1 MMKKICFVTTL
12 ATTIDSFILELSKYL
27 HETGNFDISFICSP
41 DEDFQKKVPEYIHL
55 IPVAMKRGISLE
67 GIKIIHKLKKIFKKE
82 KFDLVQYSTPNAA
95 CYASV
100 AAWLT
105 RVPVRL
111 YCQWGIVYVGFEGIK
126 RKIFKLEEKMVCRL
140 STWIE
145 PDSYGN
151 LAFSHSEKLYPD
163 EKGSVIW
170 NGSASGVS
178 FTKFD
183 IAQKEAYRKEIK
195 EKYKIDSKSFVFG
208 FVGRV
213 TKDKGINELFRAYKD
228 VYESDSSV
236 YLLLVGNSEKT
247 DSIDSE
253 LYDWI
258 KENPHVIFAGYTNE
272 VEKYLSAMD
281 CFVLPSYREGF
292 GLGVVEAE
300 AMGVPV
306 IVTNIPGP
314 TDAMENEVTGIIV
327 EKKDVPS
334 LTAAMNR
341 MKTED
346 DLRQRF
352 ADNAVEFSHK
362 FEQRQLFEYIKN
374 DRLALMGMDANNE
387 NK

>member
-1 MMKKICFVTTL
+1 
-12 ATTIDSFILELSKYL
+12 
-27 HETGNFDISFICSP
+27 
-41 DEDFQKKVPEYIHL
+41 
-55 IPVAMKRGISLE
+55 
-67 GIKIIHKLKKIFKKE
+67 
-82 KFDLVQYSTPNAA
+82 
-95 CYASV
+95 
-100 AAWLT
+100 
-105 RVPVRL
+105 
-111 YCQWGIVYVGFEGIK
+111 
-126 RKIFKLEEKMVCRL
+126 
-140 STWIE
+140 
-145 PDSYGN
+145 
-151 LAFSHSEKLYPD
+151 
-163 EKGSVIW
+163 
-170 NGSASGVS
+170 
-178 FTKFD
+178 
-183 IAQKEAYRKEIK
+183 
-195 EKYKIDSKSFVFG
+195 
-208 FVGRV
+208 
-213 TKDKGINELFRAYKD
+213 
-228 VYESDSSV
+228 
-236 YLLLVGNSEKT
+236 
-247 DSIDSE
+247 
-253 LYDWI
+253 
-258 KENPHVIFAGYTNE
+258 VIFAGYTNE